1 MLNVHRIITG
11 ELEENCYILNIDDN
25 ALIIDPGDE
34 GDKIIKYVNSKKY
47 NVLGILITH
56 HHFDHV
62 GALDEVKKEY
72 KKAKVIDYK
81 NKGNIDLGPFS
92 FRIINTYGHTLD
104 SVSYYFEKDNK
115 IFTGDFIF
123 KGTIGNFDDENMY
136 TMFESIDGFK
146 NLDSSIKIYPGHGD
160 DTTVGY
166 ELETNPFLRG
176 F

>member
-34 GDKIIKYVNSKKY
+34 GDKIIEYVNSKKY

-104 SVSYYFEKDNK
+104 SVSYYFEKIIRYLLEILYLKEQLVILMMK
-115 IFTGDFIF
+115 ICIQCL
-123 KGTIGNFDDENMY
+123 K
-136 TMFESIDGFK
+136 
-146 NLDSSIKIYPGHGD
+146 
-160 DTTVGY
+160 V
-166 ELETNPFLRG
+166 
-176 F
+176 

>member
-34 GDKIIKYVNSKKY
+34 GDKIIEYVNSKKY

-104 SVSYYFEKDNK
+104 SVSYYFEKIIRYLLEILYLKEQLVILMMK
-115 IFTGDFIF
+115 ICIQCS
-123 KGTIGNFDDENMY
+123 K
-136 TMFESIDGFK
+136 
-146 NLDSSIKIYPGHGD
+146 
-160 DTTVGY
+160 V
-166 ELETNPFLRG
+166 
-176 F
+176 

>member
-1 MLNVHRIITG
+1 MKNIEVPTKRGSLLDGVLFCETKNPDSILISITG
-11 ELEENCYILNIDDN
+11 IHGRFKSNPFYINIGHT
-25 ALIIDPGDE
+25 L
-34 GDKIIKYVNSKKY
+34 
-47 NVLGILITH
+47 
-56 HHFDHV
+56 
-62 GALDEVKKEY
+62 
-72 KKAKVIDYK
+72 

-136 TMFESIDGFK
+136 TMFESIYGFK

-166 ELETNPFLRG
+166 ELETNPFLKG